1 MWRSSDWKLLLKK
14 TTHSSTPMPAMKT
27 RMEATASGT
36 DMAALCR
43 FLGRS
48 ADRRSSWTGSC
59 RSRRR
64 MGPVSS

>member
-36 DMAALCR
+36 DIAARRR

-48 ADRRSSWTGSC
+48 EERCSSRMDSC